1 MKSELPNGMTLEQFE
16 QLAAREPNL
25 DGQWIYRLC
34 QMTMDSDVTEP
45 YPRFDLSRNRDEY
58 FLSYDDAVVKIKKLV
73 EEDLDDTYCFQIV
86 QIPVGEPEEHGACW
100 LFNAHGELIDYSITT
115 WTGDAFSTAFF
126 GRPESRNRFKK
137 GDIVEVILHEEIQL
151 AIVLNNPPSPK
162 WCHDLYKRTMSKQK
176 PYYGLDSSD
185 DCCIILDGPGYGCH
199 SHISPLALMK
209 PRFPIP
215 SDLEAEIK
223 SWVAIAEAPPKDEE
237 PLGSKNHHAKG
248 EYIDD
253 FYNLKITIHFGE
265 DAPVP
270 HIHIYDLFG
279 LDIKLRIDRP
289 EYFKEGNADNQR
301 LTGNQKEALMDY
313 LEEVDCG
320 RTKWWYMLR
329 KYNYFIDDSK
339 YQIPL
344 TIPLPNYRLLK

>member
-1 MKSELPNGMTLEQFE
+1 MKSELPHDMKLEEFK

-58 FLSYDDAVVKIKKLV
+58 FLSYYEAAVKIKKLA
-73 EEDLDDTYCFQIV
+73 EADLNDTYCFKIE
-86 QIPVGEPEEHGACW
+86 QIPLGEPEECGACW
-100 LFNAHGELIDYSITT
+100 LFDHQGKLIDYSITT

-126 GRPESRNRFKK
+126 GRPESRNRFNK
-137 GDIVEVILHEEIQL
+137 GDIVEVIRYEEIRL

-162 WCHDLYKRTMSKQK
+162 WCHDLYKRTMSEKK

-185 DCCIILDGPGYGCH
+185 DCCIIIDGPGYGYH
-199 SHISPLALMK
+199 SHVSPLALMK

-215 SDLEAEIK
+215 ADLEAEIK
-223 SWVAIAEAPPKDEE
+223 SWLAIAEAPPKEDE
-237 PLGSKNHHAKG
+237 PFRCKYHHAKG

-279 LDIKLRIDRP
+279 LDLKLRIDRP
-289 EYFKEGNADNQR
+289 EYFEEGDNDNQR
-301 LTGNQKEALMDY
+301 LTDNQKEALMDY
-313 LEEVDCG
+313 LEEADCC
-320 RTKWWYMLR
+320 RNNWWYMLR
-329 KYNYFIDDSK
+329 KYNDFTDEPQYR
-339 YQIPL
+339 IPL
-344 TIPLPNYRLLK
+344 STPLPNYRLL